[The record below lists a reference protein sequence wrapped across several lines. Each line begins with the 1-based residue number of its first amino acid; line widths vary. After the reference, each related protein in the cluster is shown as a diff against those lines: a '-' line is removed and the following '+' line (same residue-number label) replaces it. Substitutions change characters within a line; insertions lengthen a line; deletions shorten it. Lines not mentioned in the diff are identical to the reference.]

1 MRQSTWTNPFPVKT
15 KRVFAKKGHNSAKRQ
30 EKFLKQCH
38 TYKMQPSLLESTPPP
53 IPPPF
58 PISVRIPIWKL
69 SAPTSDDSDSTMSLI
84 PEPEYEKS
92 EKISFLEEKLNR
104 RDSKICKLKTKINAL
119 ETELLSYLE
128 K

>member
-1 MRQSTWTNPFPVKT
+1 
-15 KRVFAKKGHNSAKRQ
+15 
-30 EKFLKQCH
+30 
-38 TYKMQPSLLESTPPP
+38 
-53 IPPPF
+53 
-58 PISVRIPIWKL
+58 
-69 SAPTSDDSDSTMSLI
+69 MSLI